1 MEEKDGRNI
10 QVLEELTYGMP
21 FTPWPHIVGGHMKV
35 EDIWISHSRYGDHRT
50 HPPPSPL
57 SPPHHF
63 SSDTRLREK

>member
-35 EDIWISHSRYGDHRT
+35 EDIWISHSRYGDH
-50 HPPPSPL
+50 
-57 SPPHHF
+57 
-63 SSDTRLREK
+63 